1 MITKIRFSKAFP
13 DAEMEYGAAKTITEF
28 VYSENFMTN
37 DHAEELRRIGKL
49 FGKYCSQNER
59 KSFSIVLSPSPNDNP
74 TNEEL
79 IEVGRYLMRK
89 YFDRLPYEMSIHL
102 DKGKDAEKDMPV
114 KHLHIYGGV
123 IDPITGK
130 KMHLSDSQR
139 RRIQDDVDRYVSQKF
154 RWMTIDRR
162 STSRI
167 STKGA
172 RKPSSGQYSWVEDL
186 RLRVVAAYEKSNS
199 FDDFRLKLKDAG
211 VGVLLNRKDGTT
223 RNEIGFIFQSKTGE
237 IVQCQGPRLDTRLS
251 VLAIAAKWPR
261 TPLKADQD
269 IKKGRVPYG
278 TQTAGYAPGKMGKGN
293 GFSGGGYG
301 RNLTTEFAPCYP
313 CPNTRMA
320 LSGTCESCRKEFGR
334 KAKCQSGRGSSP
346 LER

>member
-13 DAEMEYGAAKTITEF
+13 DAEMEYGAAKTITEG
-28 VYSENFMTN
+28 VYSENFLTD
-37 DHAEELRRIGKL
+37 DHAEELRRIGRL
-49 FGKYCSQNER
+49 FGKYWSQDER
-59 KSFSIVLSPSPNDNP
+59 KSFSIVLSPSPDDNP
-74 TNEEL
+74 TNAQL

-102 DKGKDAEKDMPV
+102 DKGKDAEKAKPV

-130 KMHLSDSQR
+130 KMHLSDRER

-154 RWMTIDRR
+154 GWMTIDRR

-211 VGVLLNRKDGTT
+211 VGVLLNRKDGTP

-251 VLAIAAKWPR
+251 VLAIAAKWSR
-261 TPLKADQD
+261 TPLKADHD
-269 IKKGRVPYG
+269 IKKWRIPYG
-278 TQTAGYAPGKMGKGN
+278 AQTAGYAPGEMGKGN

-320 LSGTCESCRKEFGR
+320 LSGACESCRKEFGR